1 MAVSETRAP
10 GWIATGRLVL
20 TVLGLVLLTLALLP
34 LQLVAIR
41 LRWPLARRLPH
52 VWHLVASRISGIR
65 VRVRGA
71 PATGRPLLLVSN
83 HQSWADIVALGAAM
97 PLSFIAKEEVRSW
110 PAFGWLAR
118 LQRTVFVARERRG
131 ETGRQ
136 TDTIGERLASGDVMV
151 LFAEGTTSDGN
162 GVLPFR
168 TALFGAAQASL
179 RASGRAEVTVQ
190 PVAVA
195 WTRIHGMPMGLFHR
209 PLAAWPGD
217 VPLVPHLP
225 DFMREA
231 AFDAEVVFGEPLGFT
246 AGTDRKALA
255 RLSERRVRELLVGAL
270 RDPL

>member
-1 MAVSETRAP
+1 MP
-10 GWIATGRLVL
+10 GLIAGARLVL
-20 TVLGLVLLTLALLP
+20 TTLGLVLLTFALMP

-41 LRWPLARRLPH
+41 LGWPLARRLPH
-52 VWHLVASRISGIR
+52 LWHRIASRITGIR
-65 VRVRGA
+65 VRVRGG
-71 PATGRPLLLVSN
+71 PALGRPLLLVSN

-97 PLSFIAKEEVRSW
+97 PLSFIAKEEVRGW

-136 TDTIGERLASGDVMV
+136 TDTIGARLASGDVMV

-179 RASGRAEVTVQ
+179 RASGRTEVTVQ

-195 WTRIHGMPMGLFHR
+195 WTRVHGMPLGLFHR
-209 PLAAWPGD
+209 PLVAWPGD

-225 DFMREA
+225 NVLREA
-231 AFDAEVVFGEPLGFT
+231 AFDVEVVFGEPFAFAPGD
-246 AGTDRKALA
+246 DRKALA
-255 RLSERRVRELLVGAL
+255 RASERSVRELLVTAL